1 MPTGRSQL
9 SILLEHRAAIVANA
23 PAMSGQRRATPN
35 QIAPGHAARMIA
47 EPGGGRL
54 ARRKFSEID
63 CIRGGGRKAEKQT
76 CGYDYLQGL
85 VPLIFKDSSR

>member
-1 MPTGRSQL
+1 MSGER
-9 SILLEHRAAIVANA
+9 RAAAK
-23 PAMSGQRRATPN
+23 
-35 QIAPGHAARMIA
+35 QIAPGHAAGVIA
-47 EPGGGRL
+47 KPSGGRL

-85 VPLIFKDSSR
+85 VPLSSR